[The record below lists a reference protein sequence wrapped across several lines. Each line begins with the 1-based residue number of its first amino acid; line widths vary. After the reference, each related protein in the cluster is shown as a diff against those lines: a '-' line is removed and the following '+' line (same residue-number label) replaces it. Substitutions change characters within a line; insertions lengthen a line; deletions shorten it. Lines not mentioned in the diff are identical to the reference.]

1 MTSATKMVHWAAA
14 AAACLSIL
22 AFLGVR
28 SADAVEIQE
37 VKSPRG
43 ITAWL
48 VEDRSIPLMTMRF
61 TFQGGWAADPEG
73 KEGVSNLLAGM
84 LDEGAADRKSKEF
97 QKLQQALH
105 LLSVVFDDRFEQLD
119 PWVRIGQSRNR
130 QHDGHDQSDQSFF
143 HEYSPNQSFGLPFF
157 ERAG

>member
-37 VKSPRG
+37 VKSPGG

-97 QKLQQALH
+97 QKLQQKLAMRM
-105 LLSVVFDDRFEQLD
+105 SFQARADRFYGTFQTLT
-119 PWVRIGQSRNR
+119 RNR
-130 QHDGHDQSDQSFF
+130 EQSVNLLADAINKRFTK
-143 HEYSPNQSFGLPFF
+143 
-157 ERAG
+157 R